1 MTTIRL
7 PWGAW
12 YGDETRELL
21 VPDRW
26 RVTVPPAPSAPALSE
41 AALRRAPARGA
52 AGSRSASRGRGKRS
66 AAIVVDDLTR
76 PTPASVILPLVLDEL
91 RAGGIETSAVRVLL
105 GFGGHRA
112 LGRPEL
118 LHKLGPLADDLTV
131 INHTP
136 YEHLVAFGTT
146 TAGTPVFIS
155 RWYAEAEL
163 RVTIGCVEPHPALG
177 WSGGAKLV
185 VPGLAGIETIAA
197 NHRPGHLA
205 RGILAP
211 DDNAQRRDVEE
222 AVRRVGLDHIVN
234 VVIAGRREVVGLFA
248 GDMVAAHR
256 AAARFA
262 EPLYHTPVGAP
273 ADVALFNAYPKDTEL
288 LQANNALNAALAART
303 ALLRKGGVAVVATA
317 ASEGAGY
324 HALYQ
329 PGARYYER
337 PAHRYVADRPVTVY
351 CPHGRAADLPPSFPA
366 GTTLHR
372 AWADVV
378 RWVESRVGLE
388 PTVTVFTEGPLQI
401 PVAAGRPDAAGA
413 QDRAPLADSY
423 AR

>member
-12 YGDETRELL
+12 YGDQTRELL

-26 RVTVPPAPSAPALSE
+26 RVSVPPAPSAPGLSE
-41 AALRRAPARGA
+41 TALRRALA
-52 AGSRSASRGRGKRS
+52 APIGTPPLHELARGKRS
-66 AAIVVDDLTR
+66 AAVVVDDLTR
-76 PTPASVILPLVLDEL
+76 PTPASVILPLVLEEL
-91 RAGGIETSAVRVLL
+91 RAGGIETGAVRVLL

-118 LHKLGPLADDLTV
+118 LHKLGPIADDLTV

-136 YEHLVAFGTT
+136 YEHLAAFGAT
-146 TAGTPVFIS
+146 TAGTPVFVS
-155 RWYAEAEL
+155 RWYAEADL

-205 RGILAP
+205 RGILSP
-211 DDNAQRRDVEE
+211 DDNAMRRDVEE

-248 GDMVAAHR
+248 GDMVEAHR

-262 EPLYHTPVGAP
+262 ERLYQTPVGAP
-273 ADVALFNAYPKDTEL
+273 ADVVVFNAYPKDTEL
-288 LQANNALNAALAART
+288 IQANNALNAALAART
-303 ALLRKGGVAVVATA
+303 ALLREGGVAVVATA
-317 ASEGAGY
+317 SSEGPGY

-329 PGARYYER
+329 PGARFYQR
-337 PAHRYVADRPVTVY
+337 PANRFVADRPVTVY
-351 CPHGRAADLPPSFPA
+351 CPHGRATDLPPSFPA

-372 AWADVV
+372 EWADVV
-378 RWVESRVGLE
+378 RWVEGRVGPE
-388 PTVTVFTEGPLQI
+388 PSVTVFTEGPLQI
-401 PVAAGRPDAAGA
+401 PVTAGRPAPAAEQGS
-413 QDRAPLADSY
+413 APLAESR

>member
-1 MTTIRL
+1 M
-7 PWGAW
+7 
-12 YGDETRELL
+12 
-21 VPDRW
+21 
-26 RVTVPPAPSAPALSE
+26 
-41 AALRRAPARGA
+41 
-52 AGSRSASRGRGKRS
+52 
-66 AAIVVDDLTR
+66 
-76 PTPASVILPLVLDEL
+76 
-91 RAGGIETSAVRVLL
+91 
-105 GFGGHRA
+105 
-112 LGRPEL
+112 
-118 LHKLGPLADDLTV
+118 
-131 INHTP
+131 
-136 YEHLVAFGTT
+136 
-146 TAGTPVFIS
+146 FIS

-262 EPLYHTPVGAP
+262 EPLYQTPVGAP

-303 ALLRKGGVAVVATA
+303 ALLREGGVAVVATA

-378 RWVESRVGLE
+378 RWVETRVGPE
-388 PTVTVFTEGPLQI
+388 PTVTVFSEGPLQI
-401 PVAAGRPDAAGA
+401 PVATGRSDAAGA
-413 QDRAPLADSY
+413 QGRAPLADSHT
-423 AR
+423 R

>member
-12 YGDETRELL
+12 YGDETHELA

-26 RVTVPPAPSAPALSE
+26 RVTVAPAPHAPPLAEATLRHALSTPIGSPP
-41 AALRRAPARGA
+41 LRELA
-52 AGSRSASRGRGKRS
+52 RGKRS

-76 PTPASVILPLVLDEL
+76 PTPASVVLPLVLDEL
-91 RAGGIETSAVRVLL
+91 RAGGIEAGAVRILL

-118 LHKLGPLADDLTV
+118 LHKLGPLADELTV

-136 YEHLVAFGTT
+136 YENLVPFGTT

-163 RVTIGCVEPHPALG
+163 RLTIGCVEPHPALG
-177 WSGGAKLV
+177 WSGGAKLI

-197 NHRPGHLA
+197 NHRPGHLP

-222 AVRRVGLDHIVN
+222 AVRQVGLDHIVN

-248 GDMVAAHR
+248 GDMVVAHR

-262 EPLYHTPVGAP
+262 EGLYQTPIGAP

-303 ALLRKGGVAVVATA
+303 ALLREGGVAVVSTA

-329 PGARYYER
+329 PGARYYHR

-378 RWVESRVGLE
+378 GWVEARVGPE
-388 PTVTVFTEGPLQI
+388 PALTVFTEGPLQI
-401 PVAAGRPDAAGA
+401 PVAAGRPAAAGEQGTA
-413 QDRAPLADSY
+413 HLAESRA
-423 AR
+423 R

>member
-1 MTTIRL
+1 VTTIRL

-12 YGDETRELL
+12 YGDETRELD

-26 RVTVPPAPSAPALSE
+26 RVTVAPAPTAPALSD
-41 AALRRAPARGA
+41 AALRRALA
-52 AGSRSASRGRGKRS
+52 APIGSPPLRELARGKRS
-66 AAIVVDDLTR
+66 AAIVVDDFTR

-91 RAGGIETSAVRVLL
+91 RAGGIEADAVRILL

-146 TAGTPVFIS
+146 TAGTPVFVS
-155 RWYAEAEL
+155 RWYAETEL
-163 RVTIGCVEPHPALG
+163 RLTIGCVEPHPALG

-197 NHRPGHLA
+197 NHRPGHLP
-205 RGILAP
+205 RGILGP
-211 DDNAQRRDVEE
+211 DDNAMRRDVEE

-248 GDMVAAHR
+248 GDMVDAHR

-262 EPLYHTPVGAP
+262 ERLYQTPVGAP

-288 LQANNALNAALAART
+288 LQANNALNAALSART
-303 ALLRKGGVAVVATA
+303 ALLREGGVAVVATA
-317 ASEGAGY
+317 ASEGPGY

-351 CPHGRAADLPPSFPA
+351 CPHGRAVDLPPSFPA
-366 GTTLHR
+366 GTALHR
-372 AWADVV
+372 GWPDVV
-378 RWVESRVGLE
+378 RWVEARVGRKPSL
-388 PTVTVFTEGPLQI
+388 TVFTEGPLQI
-401 PVAAGRPDAAGA
+401 PVAAGRHEHAGVEGSV
-413 QDRAPLADSY
+413 PFVDS
-423 AR
+423 RTR